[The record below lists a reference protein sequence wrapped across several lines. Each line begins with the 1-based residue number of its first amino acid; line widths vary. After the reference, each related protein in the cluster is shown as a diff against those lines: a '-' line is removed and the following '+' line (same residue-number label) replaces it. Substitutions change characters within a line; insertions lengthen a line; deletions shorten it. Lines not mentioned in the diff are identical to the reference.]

1 MWLIRDDRMS
11 SIFSFPTLPYRP
23 ARGVSTH
30 LGLALALVA
39 LLGMAA
45 WSWGRLVEIQVDF
58 GREVYLA
65 WQIASGKRLYADLV
79 YYHGPLSLSLN
90 ALVFRWLGVS
100 LRTLMVFN
108 LVIASLITISLY
120 MLFRDV
126 AGALAATTACMVFT
140 LTFAC
145 SKYSQ
150 FSIFNYMCP
159 YNHASTHGLLLG
171 LVSILLAGRVNR
183 VPMIRNAFC
192 CGLAIGLVF
201 LTKPELFVAAG
212 GAVLVG
218 LGLTARLHRLTRRG
232 AAVLLAAWIC
242 GVVLVALVA
251 FLTLRL
257 RMSSHAALVG
267 VLGSW
272 PYIRNQADTLFYQ
285 WIMGSDD
292 IGGNLRAMLR
302 VLLWYGAMLMPLAL
316 YVPSRKRRIILFA
329 LGGGSLAAALACIW
343 PDPLNPFEGL
353 LPLPIFL
360 GIVAIAL
367 SWRLVQSRDAAQTQA
382 LTRKLML
389 TVFAGLLLGRIF
401 LKASVLNYGFVL
413 AVPGTMILIVA
424 WLDWLPVW
432 VGAPANRLVH
442 TGMVLCV
449 VILWVLVSLTLSRA
463 AYQERRFP
471 VGSGSDRFLG
481 DRRCQWVVPLLEEIR
496 HRVRPGETL
505 CVLPEGIMIN
515 YLTRIE
521 SSVPFDCFLPAVLQM
536 FDERKIVATFRA
548 HPPDYVLL
556 FHRVTP
562 EYGVALFGRD
572 YGRELSSWVMER
584 YCPVAVYGHDPMS
597 EDGDG
602 LILMAPR
609 SAQEGGS
616 TQSMDKEA
624 G

>member
-1 MWLIRDDRMS
+1 MS

-30 LGLALALVA
+30 LGLALALLA

-65 WQIASGKRLYADLV
+65 WQIASGKWLYADLV
-79 YYHGPLSLSLN
+79 YYQGPLSPYFN
-90 ALVFRWLGVS
+90 ALLFDLFGVS
-100 LRTLMVFN
+100 LRTLMVGN
-108 LVIASLITISLY
+108 LVVAGLITVVLYLLFRGWADAFAETIASL
-120 MLFRDV
+120 
-126 AGALAATTACMVFT
+126 VFP
-140 LTFAC
+140 LLFAC
-145 SKYSQ
+145 GSYGPPK
-150 FSIFNYMCP
+150 IFQYICP
-159 YNHASTHGLLLG
+159 YSHSATHGLLLG

-183 VPMIRNAFC
+183 APTRRNAFL
-192 CGLAIGLVF
+192 CGLAIGLAF
-201 LTKPELFVAAG
+201 LTKPELFGAAG
-212 GAVLVG
+212 VAVLVG
-218 LGLTARLHRLTRRG
+218 LGLTAWQHHLTPWRAIG
-232 AAVLLAAWIC
+232 LVAAWLGGAVLVGLAAFI
-242 GVVLVALVA
+242 ALG
-251 FLTLRL
+251 LKMPSRT
-257 RMSSHAALVG
+257 ALLG

-272 PYIRNQADTLFYQ
+272 PYIRNQAGTLFYQ
-285 WIMGSDD
+285 RVMGTDR
-292 IGGNLRAMLR
+292 IGPNLIAMLR
-302 VLLWYGAMLMPLAL
+302 VLAWYGALLMPLAL
-316 YVPSRKRRIILFA
+316 YVPARKTRAVL
-329 LGGGSLAAALACIW
+329 LGLGAGSLAAAVACTW
-343 PDPLNPFEGL
+343 PSPPNPFEVL
-353 LPLPIFL
+353 LPLPVFL
-360 GIVAIAL
+360 LALAIGFGWWL
-367 SWRLVQSRDAAQTQA
+367 IRSRDAAQAQA
-382 LTRKLML
+382 VTRKLML
-389 TVFAGLLLGRIF
+389 TVFAGLLLGRIA
-401 LKASVLNYGFVL
+401 LRTSVLYYGFVL
-413 AVPGTMILIVA
+413 AVPGTLILIVA
-424 WLDWLPVW
+424 LLNWLPAW
-432 VGAPANRLVH
+432 FGAPGHRLVY
-442 TGMVLCV
+442 TGAVLIVLTLCV
-449 VILWVLVSLTLSRA
+449 VASFPLFHPSR
-463 AYQERRFP
+463 YP
-471 VGSGSDRFLG
+471 VGSGSDAFLG
-481 DRRCQWVVPLLEEIR
+481 DRRCQLVVPLLEEIR